1 MMRRIAAAALLV
13 VLPVITAG
21 AQDGR
26 ESSDGV
32 ASLRRFDSLR
42 SDVAVR
48 RNAVTRPRVEFD
60 AAVVVAALHQSDGD
74 GASRARHA
82 IYGVVGGG
90 VLGGVVGTIA
100 SNACRGGL
108 CQDQRVSVALAAAG
122 IGAFIGAFVGWFL
135 PADVR

>member
-48 RNAVTRPRVEFD
+48 RNAR
-60 AAVVVAALHQSDGD
+60 AAR
-74 GASRARHA
+74 AS
-82 IYGVVGGG
+82 
-90 VLGGVVGTIA
+90 A
-100 SNACRGGL
+100 S
-108 CQDQRVSVALAAAG
+108 
-122 IGAFIGAFVGWFL
+122 
-135 PADVR
+135 P